1 MGRPRKNR
9 GALPP
14 APPDEGVAK
23 IVSVDNVSPADLDK
37 LLLEVAGLRKQ
48 LADSEAARDD
58 AERKAIASAEA
69 QGMLMQGQIQE
80 VPSGK
85 TALVAKFK
93 EWKHRGFKDNGDE
106 IVKPVFHKVKV
117 PTFFYTI
124 DLPPCGGTDMK
135 INGMPLFHGA
145 MVELDIDTLRTV
157 KDMVYRCWKHD
168 ADIHGSDENFYR
180 KESRPVLSMRQ
191 ASAR

>member
-1 MGRPRKNR
+1 MPRKKKP
-9 GALPP
+9 LPDGSVTELVSIDKV
-14 APPDEGVAK
+14 APGD
-23 IVSVDNVSPADLDK
+23 VDKMLLEIADLKAK
-37 LLLEVAGLRKQ
+37 LEA
-48 LADSEAARDD
+48 SEAARGD
-58 AERKAIASAEA
+58 AEREAIASAQA

-106 IVKPVFHKVKV
+106 IVKPVFEKKRV

-135 INGMPLFHGA
+135 INGMPLYHGA

-180 KESRPVLSMRQ
+180 QPTRPHISMRQ
-191 ASAR
+191 ANAR